1 MSWLETMHW
10 MQLSSTFRLRRFM
23 LAATLTVVSAITLG
37 CSTQQLYGT
46 GQAWQ
51 RNECQ
56 RLVDQ
61 YERER
66 CLTNANTSYESYQKQ
81 MSIKN

>member
-1 MSWLETMHW
+1 MWWLETMRL
-10 MQLSSTFRLRRFM
+10 MNLSNLQRLQRFI
-23 LAATLTVVSAITLG
+23 LVAVLSAVSILTPG

-66 CLTNANTSYESYQKQ
+66 CLTNANTSYDTYQKQ
-81 MSIKN
+81 RPSK

>member
-1 MSWLETMHW
+1 MSWLEKMRVINPANDN
-10 MQLSSTFRLRRFM
+10 RLRRFI
-23 LAATLTVVSAITLG
+23 LAAALLPILAMIAG

-66 CLTNANTSYESYQKQ
+66 CLSNANTSYDSYQKQ
-81 MSIKN
+81 LPNK

>member
-10 MQLSSTFRLRRFM
+10 MQLSCTLRLRGSM
-23 LAATLTVVSAITLG
+23 LAAALAVVSAITSG

-56 RLVDQ
+56 RSVDQ
-61 YERER
+61 DERER
-66 CLTNANTSYESYQKQ
+66 CLKNANTSYESYQKQ